1 MQIEDRPIINQW
13 YRHLDKGYQFQ
24 VVMVDEGEGT
34 VQVQHFDGDLEEL
47 DLDSWNDLEIEMIE
61 PPEDWT
67 GSLDDIQ
74 LDDLGYTETGMSKE
88 DWSGPLQER
97 GHTEEREEE
106 EEEEGLE
113 EQGQEEKYSE

>member
-1 MQIEDRPIINQW
+1 MPIEDRPIINQW

-24 VVMVDEGEGT
+24 VVMVDEREGT

-47 DLDSWNDLEIEMIE
+47 DLDTWNDLEIEIIE

-67 GSLDDIQ
+67 GPMDDIE
-74 LDDLGYTETGMSKE
+74 LEDLGYTETGMSKE
-88 DWSGPLQER
+88 DWSGPLQEK
-97 GHTEEREEE
+97 GETEERDEE
-106 EEEEGLE
+106 EEEEGPE